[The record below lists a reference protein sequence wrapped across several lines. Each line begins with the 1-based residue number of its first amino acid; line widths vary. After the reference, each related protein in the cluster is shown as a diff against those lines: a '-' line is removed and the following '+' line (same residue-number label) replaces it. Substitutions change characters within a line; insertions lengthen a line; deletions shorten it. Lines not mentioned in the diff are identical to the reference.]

1 MAAHHEKES
10 DDLASLKATHNLHW
24 KGWESADMETH
35 FSTVHPEG
43 SGVFPNGDLAS
54 DMKNL
59 DYDGHRNSAKR
70 WYENFEVQMDNL
82 NFKIRFL
89 LVLICTRVT
98 IARVSAAV

>member
-1 MAAHHEKES
+1 MRSMVYKSVSVMFVVAIVIVFMAAHHEKES

-54 DMKNL
+54 DMKIL
-59 DYDGHRNSAKR
+59 TMTDTVTALRGGMRILRFR
-70 WYENFEVQMDNL
+70 W
-82 NFKIRFL
+82 
-89 LVLICTRVT
+89 TT
-98 IARVSAAV
+98 